1 MMLRRI
7 NPTMWA
13 VWLMTVCG
21 VPAATVVAL
30 HTTMDAFFAPL
41 LPRIDA
47 GVISY
52 AWMLL
57 ATYLS
62 TRPHWLD
69 RLIGLPSIY
78 MMHGVLGV
86 AALAVAVLHRID
98 LPAYGPAKWAG
109 EVAFWM
115 LLALVVVA
123 LVTLSGW
130 LSGRFVAAA
139 KLRRSVE
146 RVVPREGSVR
156 LHRLLPVAVVAV
168 AVHMNLVWYIAQNV
182 VFVSLMNACTAVV
195 LVWCVLS
202 KLRERFGAARGSV
215 LSVASLADGVWQI
228 EVSVPSMADG
238 WLEGDFVFLRFP
250 GIHGMHALHP
260 FSVVN
265 RPNAAGMMM
274 FAIRADG
281 DFTRMVGSELNP
293 GTVTE
298 VVGPYGRY
306 RPFIDGHDRHAVI
319 VGRTG
324 GVPSRRCI
332 RMRPVVAYAG
342 GIGVT
347 PLLPVIRYVN
357 ERGYD
362 VTMLYSARTNADL
375 LYHDELLRWAAR
387 TGNRIRMRV
396 GRFTED
402 EFVDAMRPGALYLIG
417 GPESM
422 RRDVTRILIRHG
434 VRSCDICYEPFV
446 W

>member
-1 MMLRRI
+1 
-7 NPTMWA
+7 
-13 VWLMTVCG
+13 
-21 VPAATVVAL
+21 
-30 HTTMDAFFAPL
+30 
-41 LPRIDA
+41 
-47 GVISY
+47 
-52 AWMLL
+52 MLL

-146 RVVPREGSVR
+146 RVVPREGSVW
-156 LHRLLPVAVVAV
+156 LHRLLLVAVVAV

-238 WLEGDFVFLRFP
+238 
-250 GIHGMHALHP
+250 
-260 FSVVN
+260 
-265 RPNAAGMMM
+265 
-274 FAIRADG
+274 
-281 DFTRMVGSELNP
+281 
-293 GTVTE
+293 
-298 VVGPYGRY
+298 
-306 RPFIDGHDRHAVI
+306 
-319 VGRTG
+319 
-324 GVPSRRCI
+324 
-332 RMRPVVAYAG
+332 
-342 GIGVT
+342 
-347 PLLPVIRYVN
+347 
-357 ERGYD
+357 
-362 VTMLYSARTNADL
+362 
-375 LYHDELLRWAAR
+375 
-387 TGNRIRMRV
+387 
-396 GRFTED
+396 
-402 EFVDAMRPGALYLIG
+402 
-417 GPESM
+417 
-422 RRDVTRILIRHG
+422 
-434 VRSCDICYEPFV
+434 
-446 W
+446 

>member
-1 MMLRRI
+1 MLRRI

-78 MMHGVLGV
+78 MMHSVLGV

-168 AVHMNLVWYIAQNV
+168 AVHEPCLVHCAERRFRFVDERLHRRGARV
-182 VFVSLMNACTAVV
+182 VCVVEAAGAVRCRA
-195 LVWCVLS
+195 W
-202 KLRERFGAARGSV
+202 FGA
-215 LSVASLADGVWQI
+215 
-228 EVSVPSMADG
+228 
-238 WLEGDFVFLRFP
+238 
-250 GIHGMHALHP
+250 
-260 FSVVN
+260 
-265 RPNAAGMMM
+265 
-274 FAIRADG
+274 
-281 DFTRMVGSELNP
+281 VGC
-293 GTVTE
+293 
-298 VVGPYGRY
+298 VVGRWRMANRSERSLDGGRL
-306 RPFIDGHDRHAVI
+306 A
-319 VGRTG
+319 
-324 GVPSRRCI
+324 
-332 RMRPVVAYAG
+332 
-342 GIGVT
+342 
-347 PLLPVIRYVN
+347 
-357 ERGYD
+357 
-362 VTMLYSARTNADL
+362 
-375 LYHDELLRWAAR
+375 
-387 TGNRIRMRV
+387 
-396 GRFTED
+396 
-402 EFVDAMRPGALYLIG
+402 
-417 GPESM
+417 
-422 RRDVTRILIRHG
+422 
-434 VRSCDICYEPFV
+434 
-446 W
+446 